1 MIALTDRD
9 SRAASAGMWLFLAS
23 IVMFYGAL
31 FSGVILLRTGS
42 ATWDT
47 PWRAAEW
54 PMALDHWFRTLWIG
68 FAVMQSRRLSG
79 EGVPVAG
86 LPRYSWLVVL
96 AGAFFVMRSVYVA
109 GWLANQGLMPSV
121 SVPLACWY
129 VLTGAV
135 ALLVLGGTVAAL
147 WVAVEHVT
155 PAQRARRGAMLQ
167 RYWVLMLVLWLLT
180 VMELYLAGRRWS
192 PVSPV
197 RARSTRCSPAACT
210 PVWR

>member
-1 MIALTDRD
+1 MATSSEPILCMTDIDKHFPGVIALTDRE

-31 FSGVILLRTGS
+31 FSGVVLLRTGS
-42 ATWDT
+42 ATWET

-96 AGAFFVMRSVYVA
+96 AGVFFVVRSVELA
-109 GWLANQGLMPSV
+109 GWLAGQGQVPSV

-129 VLTGAV
+129 VLTGV
-135 ALLVLGGTVAAL
+135 MALLVLGGTVAAL

-180 VMELYLAGRRWS
+180 VMELYLL
-192 PVSPV
+192 
-197 RARSTRCSPAACT
+197 
-210 PVWR
+210 

>member
-1 MIALTDRD
+1 MIALTDREG
-9 SRAASAGMWLFLAS
+9 RAASAGMWLFLAS

-109 GWLANQGLMPSV
+109 GWLANQGLVPSV

-180 VMELYLAGRRWS
+180 VMELYLA
-192 PVSPV
+192 
-197 RARSTRCSPAACT
+197 
-210 PVWR
+210 

>member
-1 MIALTDRD
+1 MIALTDREG
-9 SRAASAGMWLFLAS
+9 RAASAGMWLFLAS

-31 FSGVILLRTGS
+31 FSGVILLRSGS
-42 ATWDT
+42 ATWDM

-96 AGAFFVMRSVYVA
+96 AGAFFVIRSVDVA
-109 GWLANQGLMPSV
+109 GSMANQGLVPSV

-135 ALLVLGGTVAAL
+135 ALLVLGGTGAAL

-167 RYWVLMLVLWLLT
+167 RYWVLMLVLWLAT
-180 VMELYLAGRRWS
+180 VMELYLR
-192 PVSPV
+192 
-197 RARSTRCSPAACT
+197 
-210 PVWR
+210 